1 MRSRRLRAR
10 RGSALILVLLM
21 TLAVAALAVAA
32 IFMSSSAGLLSRFY
46 DREREYR
53 LAAESVLEITRSR
66 LARSSTIAIPDTGM
80 AQLASGVQLRDAAG
94 TVLPRVSANVYAAV
108 TGDTAAG
115 GMPSISLIAQVY
127 DGNGTRYVRR
137 MDLRRESF
145 SRYHIFVDSFPS
157 GLTFGPGVVTGRVH
171 TNDVW
176 RSGSGLATDQV
187 YRDTVAAVGGFSGV
201 GTFLD
206 SLNDVTPIA
215 YPRDSTY
222 PRMTTLANA
231 ANLTVAP
238 VIGSGVGWTQ
248 GTRVEFVAFDANAD
262 GTIAVGEGYAR
273 VFDLAAGSD
282 TSRLR
287 ASVDPSSW
295 YITFFAKPWADVA
308 VQNQCGAFYLRG
320 GQWQFFPVATHRAA
334 WARNVIRATGAA
346 NFPAVTNPTMNAMD
360 DSSYAATNT
369 ILSQSTAR
377 CFPAGSPYLMP
388 TERMTNAT
396 CQVTGTAADVFPYG
410 TAASGCFPSGTPYG
424 GLDTTF
430 TAIARTC
437 GIRANGQ
444 CSGGTSSLLGT
455 WRAFGGTPVSGIAST
470 VRQANELPFLWPI
483 TKPSNANSAG
493 VMRITGNVFL
503 SGRVRGA
510 VTVMVDGSPRI
521 IESLTQVSDPS
532 SSETVPCADQLGIV
546 AVGDILVADNA
557 MLRAKRIGGFPPL
570 QSFIRHL
577 GGSRDVQI
585 HAQLMSLTGTVGVE
599 NPANSALSGNALP
612 CPDGTTANTAG
623 GCFRL
628 VGGAAMRRYSAL
640 HAGANTGLRWAGLS
654 DRCSNSGQRPPL
666 FPLTSRYT
674 LLRSLEI
681 APIQA
686 NNPTKIRALLMRL
699 KGQVL

>member
-1 MRSRRLRAR
+1 LRSR

-53 LAAESVLEITRSR
+53 LAAESALEITRSR
-66 LARSSTIAIPDTGM
+66 LARSPSIAIPDTGM
-80 AQLASGVQLRDAAG
+80 AQLASGLQLRDADG
-94 TVLPRVSANVYAAV
+94 VVMPRVSANVFAAV
-108 TGDTAAG
+108 TGDTSAAG
-115 GMPSISLIAQVY
+115 LPSVSLIAQVY

-145 SRYHIFVDSFPS
+145 SRYNLFVDSFPS
-157 GLTFGPGVVTGRVH
+157 GLTFGPGTVTGRVH
-171 TNDVW
+171 TNGIW
-176 RSGSGLATDQV
+176 RSGTGSATDQV

-206 SLNDVTPIA
+206 TLSGVTPIT
-215 YPRDSTY
+215 YPRDETY
-222 PRMTTLANA
+222 PLMSTLATA
-231 ANLTVAP
+231 ANLSLAP
-238 VIGSGVGWTQ
+238 VTGSGSGWVQ
-248 GTRVEFVAFDANAD
+248 GTRVEFVVFDAD
-262 GTIAVGEGYAR
+262 GDATIEVGEGYAR

-287 ASVDPSSW
+287 ASVDPNSW
-295 YITFFAKPWADVA
+295 YIAFWAKPWADVS
-308 VQNQCGAFYLRG
+308 VQNQCGAFYLRAG
-320 GQWQFFPVATHRAA
+320 SWQFFPVATHRAA
-334 WARNVIRATGAA
+334 WARNVIQATGAA
-346 NFPAVTNPTMNAMD
+346 NYPAITNPTMNSMD
-360 DSSYAATNT
+360 DSTYAAASA
-369 ILSQSTAR
+369 ILSQPTAR

-396 CQVTGTAADVFPYG
+396 CQVTGTNADVFPYG
-410 TAASGCFPSGTPYG
+410 TAASGCFPSGTRYG
-424 GLDTTF
+424 GMDTTF
-430 TAIARTC
+430 TPTARTC
-437 GIRANGQ
+437 GIRANGL
-444 CSGGTSSLLGT
+444 CTGGVSSVLGT
-455 WRAFGGTPVSGIAST
+455 WRAFGGTPVSGIASSI
-470 VRQANELPFLWPI
+470 RQANELPFLWPI
-483 TKPSNANSAG
+483 SKPSNANSAG

-503 SGRVRGA
+503 SGRVRGEL
-510 VTVMVDGSPRI
+510 TVMVDGSPRI
-521 IESLTQVSDPS
+521 IESLTQVNDPS
-532 SSETVPCADQLGIV
+532 SPDTEPCADQLGLV

-557 MLRAKRIGGFPPL
+557 LLRPKRIGGFPPI

-599 NPANSALSGNALP
+599 NPGTSALSGNALP

-640 HAGANTGLRWAGLS
+640 HSGSNTGLRWAGLS
-654 DRCSNSGQRPPL
+654 DRCSTSGQRPPL
-666 FPLTSRYT
+666 FPLTSRYAV
-674 LLRSLEI
+674 LRSLEV
-681 APIQA
+681 APTQA

-699 KGQVL
+699 KGRVL